1 MRDVSVIVPTRA
13 LTERADLIRR
23 AIRTILEQEGVSVV
37 PIVVVNGTMGDPQL
51 LDELRANTLLRLVYR
66 DQANLPAAL
75 KAGREIVTTQFVTSL
90 DDDDELLPGALLARV
105 SALEANPGWQAV
117 VSNGMIRNGRS
128 MALKFS
134 NVNAIRQDPVRA
146 MMRGNWLLPGAW
158 LCRTEVIGPEVFA
171 GMPEFLECTYLG
183 YWLATRTRLGFLET
197 PTLVWGKDTPA
208 SASKSLE
215 YVLGQAAAHRQ
226 LLTLALPPDVIANL
240 RRRVSGSCHSASRA
254 CLERGR
260 YAAAWAWHLRALREF
275 GGMRYL
281 VYTLRLL
288 RPY

>member
-13 LTERADLIRR
+13 LAERAGLVRR

-37 PIVVVNGTMGDPQL
+37 PIVVVNGTTGDPEL
-51 LDELRANTLLRLVYR
+51 LDELRASTRLRLVYR
-66 DQANLPAAL
+66 DRANLPAAL
-75 KAGREIVTTQFVTSL
+75 RAGREIVTTEFVTTL
-90 DDDDELLPGALLARV
+90 DDDDELLPGALSIRV
-105 SALEANPGWQAV
+105 AALESNPGWQAV
-117 VSNGMIRNGRS
+117 VSNGMIRNGS
-128 MALKFS
+128 SQVLNFTG
-134 NVNAIRQDPVRA
+134 VETIRHDPVRA
-146 MMRGNWLLPGAW
+146 MMRRNWLLPGAW
-158 LCRTEVIGPEVFA
+158 LCRTEAIGPEVFG

-226 LLTLALPPDVIANL
+226 LLTLDLPSDVIANL
-240 RRRVSGSCHSASRA
+240 RRRISGSCHSASRA

-260 YAAAWAWHLRALREF
+260 YGAAWAWHLRALREF

-281 VYTLRLL
+281 AYTVRLL